1 MKFAEF
7 QPGQVIE
14 AGPVSITEEDII
26 TFARSHD
33 PQWFHTDPA
42 VAAQGK
48 FGGVIASGWHI
59 CSTAMRLV
67 ADAALS
73 GSEASASPGVAY
85 IRWPNPVRGGDRLWL
100 KAEVLEATLSRRR
113 ETLGKLRWRWRL
125 INQREEEVLD
135 LEVTTL
141 FELARQMAEAPH
153 GAERGIA

>member
-1 MKFAEF
+1 MQFSEF

-14 AGPVSITEEDII
+14 AGPVFIGEAEII
-26 TFARSHD
+26 AFARDHD
-33 PQWFHTDPA
+33 PQWFHMDPA
-42 VAAQGK
+42 AAAQGK

-67 ADAALS
+67 ADAALA

-85 IRWPNPVRGGDRLWL
+85 IRWPNPVRAGDQLRL
-100 KAEVLEATLSRRR
+100 KAEVLEVSLSRKR

-125 INQREEEVLD
+125 INQNDQEVLD

-141 FELARQMAEAPH
+141 FELAPRTSAAHRGAEA
-153 GAERGIA
+153 GIA

>member
-14 AGPVSITEEDII
+14 AGPISISEEQII
-26 TFARSHD
+26 DFARNHD
-33 PQWFHTDPA
+33 PQWFHMDPA
-42 VAAQGK
+42 TAAQGK

-59 CSTAMRLV
+59 CATAMRLV
-67 ADAALS
+67 ADAVLD

-141 FELARQMAEAPH
+141 FELPRQMAASSQ
-153 GAERGIA
+153 GAEQGVA